1 MSDSESDIGAFCP
14 QGRFRIE
21 GAKRGPLAGLD
32 FAAKDLIDIAGF
44 RTGAGNPRWL
54 ETHAPAAATAPC
66 VQKLLDAG
74 AALVGKTITDELA
87 YSLNGDNLHY
97 GTPRNVNAPGRVPGG
112 SSSGS
117 AAAVAAGLCDF
128 ALGTDTGGS
137 VRIPA
142 SYCGV
147 FGIRTTHSRIAME
160 GIVPLM
166 PTLDTLGWFA
176 RTPELLAAIGSVLL
190 PAAPP
195 RPPLDRLL
203 VLDTSALVP
212 STVVDALSPA
222 VARLAEGFASVGIPA
237 ITPDHLEAWRQTFR
251 QFSAAEAWSTHSP
264 WIETAKPNLAPAI
277 RSRFDWARRLPAA
290 SAEAARQ
297 DRGRLRTHIRE
308 IIGTDGVLCLPSA
321 AGPAPRL
328 AASEEEVEQARR
340 GAQRL
345 TCVAGIAGLPEVS
358 IPAGRVDGA
367 PVGLSLIGP
376 AGSDEQLLALCRL
389 ADCRPYFSPLR
400 RRM

>member
-1 MSDSESDIGAFCP
+1 MSDGDIGAFCP

-21 GAKRGPLAGLD
+21 GAKQGPLAGLD

-54 ETHAPAAATAPC
+54 ETHAPAASTAPC

-87 YSLNGDNLHY
+87 YSLNGDNVHY
-97 GTPRNVNAPGRVPGG
+97 GTPLNVNAPDRVPGG

-117 AAAVAAGLCDF
+117 ATAVAAGLCDF

-147 FGIRTTHSRIAME
+147 FGIRTTHGRIAME
-160 GIVPLM
+160 GVVPLM

-176 RTPELLAAIGSVLL
+176 RTPELFADIGSVLL
-190 PAAPP
+190 PAASAPP
-195 RPPLDRLL
+195 RPPLERLL
-203 VLDTSALVP
+203 VLDAGALV
-212 STVVDALSPA
+212 SSDVLDALAPA
-222 VARLAEGFASVGIPA
+222 IARLADGFVSVGIPA
-237 ITPDHLEAWRQTFR
+237 ITADHLKSWRQVFR
-251 QFSAAEAWSTHSP
+251 QFSAAEAWRIHGP
-264 WIETAKPNLAPAI
+264 WIETAKPNLAPPI
-277 RSRFDWARRLPAA
+277 RSRFDWAKQLPAA
-290 SAEAARQ
+290 LAEAAGQ
-297 DRGRLRTHIRE
+297 DRRRLRTHIRE
-308 IIGTDGVLCLPSA
+308 IIGANGVLCLPSA

-328 AASEEEVEQARR
+328 AAGEEEVEQARR

-345 TCVAGIAGLPEVS
+345 TCIAGIAGLPQVS
-358 IPAGRVDGA
+358 IPAGHVDGA

-389 ADCRPYFSPLR
+389 ADRPYFSSLR